1 MLIAV
6 WTTPALPAVKILY
19 SMKYAPARFLSNK
32 EQIQEIVAA
41 QNLGECLLRLKL
53 HKVLYLA
60 ASLAG
65 LVWGLNLAPL

>member
-6 WTTPALPAVKILY
+6 GTTPALPAVKILY
-19 SMKYAPARFLSNK
+19 SMNYTPARFLSNK
-32 EQIQEIVAA
+32 EQIQGIVAA
-41 QNLGECLLRLKL
+41 QNLGECLLRLEL
-53 HKVLYLA
+53 HKVLHLA